1 MKIVSPVFTNSLE
14 SPPVS
19 SCRVIRHGPN
29 GASPFKVNEEPT
41 MPTATK
47 LILTAATTLALGG
60 TAILTTGAGRSA
72 AVERV
77 DFGVT
82 RTAVA
87 PAFDARVQPA
97 SRAPIKE
104 FRIPMTHDT
113 IEISGGVKYTGWTF
127 GGTVPGPVI
136 RVRQGDL
143 VRINLV
149 NEAEGMPHS
158 IDFHASKIP
167 MDHAMKSIA
176 PGDSLQFEFEATTA
190 GTFMV
195 HCGTPPVLMHI
206 AQGMYLPIIV
216 DPRGGWP
223 TEADKE
229 FVVVQSDFYP
239 KGSVADSTIM
249 EPDWPAMMEARAKYV
264 VFNGKAFQYK
274 DAPIQ
279 VDEGDVVRLFV
290 MNAGPNVRS
299 DFHVVGNIF
308 DRVYPGGNVS
318 QVIEGVQTYTVPTG
332 GGAVFELE
340 FAKGQSGTGNYAF
353 VTHAFADASKG
364 AVGVIQVGRPTTMAS
379 H

>member
-1 MKIVSPVFTNSLE
+1 MLNRTQ
-14 SPPVS
+14 
-19 SCRVIRHGPN
+19 R
-29 GASPFKVNEEPT
+29 A
-41 MPTATK
+41 
-47 LILTAATTLALGG
+47 LTVTTSLALAGG
-60 TAILTTGAGRSA
+60 ALLLSAGRSPT
-72 AVERV
+72 VERV

-82 RTAVA
+82 RTPVT
-87 PAFDARVQPA
+87 PAYDARVAPA
-97 SRAPIKE
+97 SRADVKE

-113 IEISGGVKYTGWTF
+113 VEIAGGVRYVGWTF
-127 GGTVPGPVI
+127 GGTVPGPVV

-190 GTFMV
+190 GVFMV

-206 AQGMYLPIIV
+206 AQGMYFPVIV
-216 DPRGGWP
+216 DPRDGWP
-223 TEADKE
+223 TRADKE
-229 FVVVQSDFYP
+229 FVLVQSDFYP
-239 KGSVADSTIM
+239 RASAADSTVM
-249 EPDWPAMMEARAKYV
+249 EPDWNAMQDARATYV

-274 DAPIQ
+274 DAPLQ
-279 VDEGDVVRLFV
+279 VAEGDRVRLFV
-290 MNAGPNVRS
+290 MNAGPNLRS

-308 DRVYPGGNVS
+308 DRVYPGGNTD
-318 QVIEGVQTYTVPTG
+318 QVIDGVQTYSVPSG

-340 FAKGQSGTGNYAF
+340 FAAGYAGTGNYAF

-364 AVGVIQVGRPTTMAS
+364 AVGVIRVGSPQTMAS

>member
-1 MKIVSPVFTNSLE
+1 
-14 SPPVS
+14 
-19 SCRVIRHGPN
+19 
-29 GASPFKVNEEPT
+29 
-41 MPTATK
+41 MPARTTALILAATAT
-47 LILTAATTLALGG
+47 LG
-60 TAILTTGAGRSA
+60 TATWLMNGSAKRTG
-72 AVERV
+72 VERT

-82 RTAVA
+82 RTAVT
-87 PAFDARVQPA
+87 PAFDASVKPVSDA
-97 SRAPIKE
+97 AVKE

-113 IEISGGVKYTGWTF
+113 IEISKGVKYVGWTF

-136 RVRQGDL
+136 RVRQGDT

-149 NEAEGMPHS
+149 NEAKDMPHS

-216 DPRGGWP
+216 DPKDGWP
-223 TEADKE
+223 TKADKE
-229 FVVVQSDFYP
+229 FAIVQSDFYP
-239 KGSVADSTIM
+239 KGSVVDSTVM
-249 EPDWPAMMEARAKYV
+249 EGDWEAMQEADAKYV

-274 DAPIQ
+274 DAPLK

-308 DRVYPGGNVS
+308 DRVYPGGNVK
-318 QVIEGVQTYTVPTG
+318 QVIEGVQTYMVPTG
-332 GGAVFELE
+332 GGAVFEME
-340 FAKGQSGTGNYAF
+340 FEKGYSGTGNYAF

-364 AVGVIQVGRPTTMAS
+364 AVGVIQVGTPKTMAA

>member
-1 MKIVSPVFTNSLE
+1 M
-14 SPPVS
+14 
-19 SCRVIRHGPN
+19 PN
-29 GASPFKVNEEPT
+29 T
-41 MPTATK
+41 RK
-47 LILTAATTLALGG
+47 LSITAAATLAIG
-60 TAILTTGAGRSA
+60 TGAFLFVTGA
-72 AVERV
+72 TAPATIERT
-77 DFGVT
+77 DFGAT
-82 RTAVA
+82 RTATTPVW
-87 PAFDARVQPA
+87 DARLRPVSKA
-97 SRAPIKE
+97 AIKE

-113 IEISGGVKYTGWTF
+113 IEISKGVKYVGWTF

-136 RVRQGDL
+136 RVRQGDV

-149 NEAEGMPHS
+149 NEAVGMPHS

-190 GTFMV
+190 GVFMV

-216 DPRGGWP
+216 DPRDGWP
-223 TEADKE
+223 TRADKE
-229 FVVVQSDFYP
+229 FVLIQSDFYP
-239 KGSVADSTIM
+239 KGSVVDSTVQ
-249 EPDWPAMMEARAKYV
+249 EGDWDAMQQGTPKYV
-264 VFNGKAFQYK
+264 VFNGRAFQYK
-274 DAPIQ
+274 DTPLA

-308 DRVYPGGNVS
+308 DRVYPGGNVR
-318 QVIEGVQTYTVPTG
+318 QAIDGVQTYTVPTG
-332 GGAVFELE
+332 GGAVFEMTFE
-340 FAKGQSGTGNYAF
+340 QGYSGTGNYAF

-364 AVGVIQVGRPTTMAS
+364 AVGVIQVGKPTHMAG

>member
-1 MKIVSPVFTNSLE
+1 MLTRNKLTVTALTVSAA
-14 SPPVS
+14 
-19 SCRVIRHGPN
+19 
-29 GASPFKVNEEPT
+29 GAVALFLS
-41 MPTATK
+41 
-47 LILTAATTLALGG
+47 AATPNP
-60 TAILTTGAGRSA
+60 

-77 DFGVT
+77 DFEVI
-82 RTAVA
+82 RTAIT

-97 SRAPIKE
+97 SAARIKE

-113 IEISGGVKYTGWTF
+113 IEIAGGVKYVGWTF

-143 VRINLV
+143 VRINLI
-149 NEAEGMPHS
+149 NRAKDMPHS
-158 IDFHASKIP
+158 IDFHASKLP

-195 HCGTPPVLMHI
+195 HCGTAPVLMHI

-216 DPRGGWP
+216 DPRNGWP
-223 TEADKE
+223 TRADKE
-229 FVVVQSDFYP
+229 FVIVQSDFYP
-239 KGSVADSTIM
+239 KGSRVDSTVM
-249 EPDWPAMMEARAKYV
+249 EGDWQAMLDAKATYV

-274 DAPIQ
+274 DAPLQ
-279 VDEGDVVRLFV
+279 VEEGDRVRLFV
-290 MNAGPNVRS
+290 MNAGPNIRS

-308 DRVYPGGNVS
+308 DRVYPGGNVG
-318 QVIEGVQTYTVPTG
+318 QALEGVQTYSVPTG
-332 GGAVFELE
+332 SGVVFELE
-340 FAKGQSGTGNYAF
+340 FARGQAGNGSYAF

-364 AVGVIQVGRPTTMAS
+364 AVGIIRVGNPKTMAA

>member
-1 MKIVSPVFTNSLE
+1 MQARTQRLLTFASALIV
-14 SPPVS
+14 
-19 SCRVIRHGPN
+19 G
-29 GASPFKVNEEPT
+29 
-41 MPTATK
+41 
-47 LILTAATTLALGG
+47 
-60 TAILTTGAGRSA
+60 TGALLVTGARSA
-72 AVERV
+72 PEVSRV

-82 RTAVA
+82 RTALT
-87 PAFDARVQPA
+87 PAFDARVAPA
-97 SRAPIKE
+97 GDAPVKE

-113 IEISGGVKYTGWTF
+113 VEIAGGVKYVGWTF

-149 NEAEGMPHS
+149 NEAKDMPHS
-158 IDFHASKIP
+158 IDFHASRIP

-195 HCGTPPVLMHI
+195 HCGTPPVLLHI

-223 TEADKE
+223 TKADKE
-229 FVVVQSDFYP
+229 FVLVQSDFYP
-239 KGSVADSTIM
+239 KGSARDSSVM
-249 EPDWPAMMEARAKYV
+249 EGDYAAMAEARATYV
-264 VFNGKAFQYK
+264 AFNGKAFQYK
-274 DAPIQ
+274 DAPLQ

-308 DRVYPGGNVS
+308 DRVYPGGNVD
-318 QVIEGVQTYTVPTG
+318 QVLEGVQTYTVPTG

-340 FAKGQSGTGNYAF
+340 FAEGYSGTGNYAF

>member
-1 MKIVSPVFTNSLE
+1 MQT
-14 SPPVS
+14 
-19 SCRVIRHGPN
+19 R
-29 GASPFKVNEEPT
+29 
-41 MPTATK
+41 TK
-47 LILTAATTLALGG
+47 RTLTLATTLCL
-60 TAILTTGAGRSA
+60 GAGAFLVTA
-72 AVERV
+72 ARRTPQVARV

-82 RTAVA
+82 GTAVS
-87 PAFDARVQPA
+87 PAFDARVAPA
-97 SRAPIKE
+97 ADAAIKE

-113 IEISGGVKYTGWTF
+113 VEIAGGVKYVGWTF

-149 NEAEGMPHS
+149 NEAKDMPHS

-167 MDHAMKSIA
+167 MDHAMQSIA

-195 HCGTPPVLMHI
+195 HCGTPPVLLHI

-216 DPRGGWP
+216 DPKGGWP
-223 TEADKE
+223 TKADKE
-229 FVVVQSDFYP
+229 FVLVQSDFYP
-239 KGSVADSTIM
+239 RGSAVDSSVM
-249 EPDWPAMMEARAKYV
+249 EGDFAAMSEARAKYV

-274 DAPIQ
+274 DAPLQ
-279 VDEGDVVRLFV
+279 VEEGDVVRLFV
-290 MNAGPNVRS
+290 MNAGPNIRS

-308 DRVYPGGNVS
+308 DRVYPGGNVN
-318 QVIEGVQTYTVPTG
+318 QVIEGVQTYMVPTG

-340 FAKGQSGTGNYAF
+340 FAEGYSGKGNYAF

-364 AVGVIQVGRPTTMAS
+364 AVGVIQVGRPAVMAS